1 MPFPAPSIPHLTPLI
16 HLSQT
21 HALPIYVVGGALRD
35 TLLQRP
41 CHDIDLIT
49 PGDPTSIA
57 QAFAK
62 QQAGH
67 WFRLDQQRLYSRVIL
82 KQRDTILQY
91 DFAPFRAE
99 TLHDDLRLRDF
110 TINAIACPLDDLS
123 GWIDPFGGQAD
134 LKNHLLRECSPQSF
148 PDDPLRML
156 KGMRHCAQ
164 LELSVEEVTWQHCQQ
179 HAPQLA
185 RVAGERIRQE
195 LALLLA
201 QASPQRA
208 VHWFHQSGLA
218 QAINLP
224 EIAQELF
231 LPHSDQEQLRRI
243 FPQAAKAYNQ
253 YLCDEFTLG
262 SFAKLCHYIS
272 QLNIDIYKMD
282 EVLSGLKMSRKAT
295 RLMSF
300 FHHLQRV
307 DAAILHHQATS
318 DRVRLLWLENLN
330 APLPDALLLLA
341 VMERRGVMQSCWQRL
356 YALCDQLL
364 INGCVRPLVE
374 GKRLKELYPEASG
387 KSLGK
392 MLHRL
397 RQAELK
403 GKVSTPQQAENYL
416 IQWCESH

>member
-1 MPFPAPSIPHLTPLI
+1 MPFPAPSIAHLASLH

-57 QAFAK
+57 QAFAQ

-67 WFRLDQQRLYSRVIL
+67 WFWLDQKRLYSRVIL

-134 LKNHLLRECSPQSF
+134 LENRLLRECSPQSF
-148 PDDPLRML
+148 SDDPLRML
-156 KGMRHCAQ
+156 KGLRHCAQ
-164 LELSVEEVTWQHCQQ
+164 FELSVEEVTWQHCQQ

-185 RVAGERIRQE
+185 RMAGERIRQE
-195 LALLLA
+195 LALLFA

-208 VHWFHQSGLA
+208 VHLFHQSGLA

-224 EIAQELF
+224 DMEQELF
-231 LPHSDQEQLRRI
+231 LPHSDQEQRGRL
-243 FPQAAKAYNQ
+243 FPQAATAYN
-253 YLCDEFTLG
+253 YDLCDEFTLS

-272 QLNIDIYKMD
+272 QLNLDSYKLH

-295 RLMSF
+295 RLVTF

-307 DAAILHHQATS
+307 DATILHHQTTS
-318 DRVRLLWLENLN
+318 DRVRLLWLEDLK

-341 VMERRGVMQSCWQRL
+341 VMERRAVMQTCWQRL
-356 YALCDQLL
+356 YGLCDQLL
-364 INGCVRPLVE
+364 VNGRVRPLVD
-374 GKRLKELYPEASG
+374 GKRLKELFPDAQG

-392 MLHRL
+392 MLQRL

-403 GKVSTPQQAENYL
+403 GKVDTPQQAENYL
-416 IQWCESH
+416 IRWCESH